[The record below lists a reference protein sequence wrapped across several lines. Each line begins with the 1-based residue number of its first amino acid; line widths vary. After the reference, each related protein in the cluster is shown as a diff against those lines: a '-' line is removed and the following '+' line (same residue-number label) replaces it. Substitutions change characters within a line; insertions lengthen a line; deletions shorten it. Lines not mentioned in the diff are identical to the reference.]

1 MLAQGKATFVC
12 IATLTA
18 CAAWPVRAADGG
30 PVAEVRS
37 VEAAQVKAVL
47 RKDMATLT
55 MLWSEAM
62 HVNAPDNKV
71 RDRNSVF
78 GAMRAGLLDYSAYEQ
93 SIEFV
98 DVKGDV
104 ATVMGQE
111 MVRPLHGTN
120 VGKTVQRRFTDIWYR
135 EAAGWQQIS
144 RQATEISVGL

>member
-1 MLAQGKATFVC
+1 MLGRGKGRLLCV
-12 IATLTA
+12 ATLAA
-18 CAAWPVRAADGG
+18 CSAWPVCAADVG

-47 RKDMATLT
+47 RKDMATLRT
-55 MLWSEAM
+55 LWSEAM

-111 MVRPLHGTN
+111 MVKPLHGSN

-135 EAAGWQQIS
+135 DAAGWKQIS